1 MNSMLPDGV
10 QAANNCRSVINLAMS
25 AVNNVLRGSGESVEK
40 DF

>member
-1 MNSMLPDGV
+1 MNSMLPDGI

-25 AVNNVLRGSGESVEK
+25 AVNDVLRVSGGTVEK